1 MDGLPPGKRLM
12 KNNIIE
18 IGEKFNV
25 SGELVQIE
33 TFESGHINDTFVL
46 KYMNSP
52 QVKACTLQRINHEIF
67 RNPPAVMENI
77 SRVTEH
83 LRSKHGNDSRS
94 ALTVIKTRDGK
105 DFYLDPKG
113 NYWRMYRFIE
123 DARSYEFVNNPEHV
137 YQAARAYGSFQKDLA
152 DLPGA
157 RLNETIP
164 DFHNT
169 PKRFEAL
176 EKAIEKDSHNRAASA
191 KDEINFAF
199 AHKEMT
205 SLLIDL
211 CEKGAI
217 PERITHNDTK
227 LNNVL
232 IDDKTGEGIC
242 VIDLDTVM
250 PGLSLYDF
258 GDLVRTATCPAAEDE
273 TDLSKIKMDLTL
285 FDALCKG
292 YLEVLHGTLTDRE
305 VELMPF
311 SGKLITFEIGIRFL
325 TDYLMGDIYFK
336 TRRHPHNLER
346 CRTQFALV
354 KSIEAQ
360 ESAMNKLIRSLKF

>member
-1 MDGLPPGKRLM
+1 M

-18 IGEKFNV
+18 IGEKFNI

-52 QVKACTLQRINHEIF
+52 QVRACTLQRINHEIF
-67 RNPPAVMENI
+67 KNPPAVMENI
-77 SRVTEH
+77 SRVTGY
-83 LRSKHGNDSRS
+83 LRSKHGEDSRS

-113 NYWRMYRFIE
+113 NYWRMYIFIE

-137 YQAARAYGSFQKDLA
+137 YQAAHAYGSFQKDLA
-152 DLPGA
+152 DLPGK

-176 EKAIEKDSHNRAASA
+176 ERAIEKDTCNRVDSAMPEIDFALSH
-191 KDEINFAF
+191 K
-199 AHKEMT
+199 KMT
-205 SLLIDL
+205 STLIDL
-211 CEKGAI
+211 WQNGEI

-232 IDDKTGEGIC
+232 IDDKTGKGIC

-273 TDLSKIKMDLTL
+273 TDLSKIKMDMTL
-285 FDALCKG
+285 FSALCKG
-292 YLEVLHGTLTDRE
+292 YLDALRGTLTARE
-305 VELMPF
+305 MEFMPF

-336 TRRHPHNLER
+336 PRRYPHNLER
-346 CRTQFALV
+346 CRTQFSLV
-354 KSIEAQ
+354 KSIESQ
-360 ESAMNKLIRSLKF
+360 EDTMRRFVEKTARP